1 MRFGSFKG
9 SAEAQL
15 YCFQYVDFR
24 FPKNRGTGQALIS
37 VAVARGESGNHAG
50 DGRLAVFGVPARL
63 RSRLGNCATVSEP
76 RPSGSVSAQT
86 PPAL

>member
-15 YCFQYVDFR
+15 YCFQYFDFR

-63 RSRLGNCATVSEP
+63 ARGPVGRGHLKPPTGTV
-76 RPSGSVSAQT
+76 
-86 PPAL
+86 ALYT